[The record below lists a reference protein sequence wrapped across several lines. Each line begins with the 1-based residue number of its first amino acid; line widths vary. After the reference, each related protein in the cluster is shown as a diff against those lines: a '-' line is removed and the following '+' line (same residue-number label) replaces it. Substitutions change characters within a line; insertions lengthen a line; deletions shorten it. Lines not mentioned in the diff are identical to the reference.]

1 MPKDV
6 SSFPLLDALQEPGYQ
21 ASAIATYSCYFPF
34 FEEVVLRRLLDRG
47 CINNVLFVDA
57 GRCAEAFASEETRPR
72 RAGSD
77 YTLIPVHMH
86 GAFHPKLV
94 VRIGKSKG
102 SLLVG
107 SHNMTLAG
115 FGLNDELTNEF
126 RTSGQGARQG
136 AEIVRLTLDYLQL
149 FVPTNLPELA
159 RAFASI
165 RSNIPWLE
173 GPIALPS
180 DDRILMTTT
189 GRDTDLWTRLRPL
202 IPKRRVTVFT
212 CGPFFDSNLGF
223 LKKLVNHV
231 KPDRLIVG
239 IDPES
244 VEINLAAVSSVPGAQ
259 FVNISGMPRIPN
271 RRDTVSTYLHAKIL
285 WFKGSDGELLVT
297 GSANPSTPAFLS
309 NVDRRNAEAI
319 VVDRRAGSGAGLGVD
334 ALVDAPGVTEDDW
347 KQVKSRQRLVAETK
361 SPVCGTLILA
371 VPTEVGFIAQQS
383 IGKKVL
389 LDAFAADSK
398 ALGQAVTSN
407 DDETI
412 IVAPVEVRD
421 RAQTLRGTPALRSA
435 VTLLVH
441 RPEDVAKYVGGDRQ
455 RELRRALGA
464 LEEDPAQLDT
474 LLKLTEKVIFDSD
487 DVITEPSPKIQ
498 KAQSAS
504 DQSAKSTGPESLAV
518 EAAGRRSGRKKK
530 SLASGDILVLL
541 DALMYRLGEGLAGR
555 TVLPEQG
562 TNDDGNPNDE
572 NHGDKEPPTQPPPYE
587 VLAHACRSKVGRLVR
602 RMIKQLEHARSASA
616 RRAIV
621 QLAAVLSVI
630 HTLRNMEQRVEW
642 CSKHLVLVDSDH
654 EWEIFEKG
662 SLALTWGA
670 QALVPRALQEGDRE
684 PFKEISL
691 AIGLLGWL
699 AWEVQVD
706 VKAAVERKTPLDP
719 EQHDDPWYPIQ
730 ILAAA
735 APVLAADEEAR
746 EHFFNA
752 VNRTPRRG
760 HDVKSWLATHI
771 SFAERL
777 EKIVTSPDRVRK
789 ADRAPQRGDLVILR
803 AALAPRVRVVL
814 TVAPSGDTTK
824 ITVLDDENEDCER
837 HILATHV
844 NYVACMDAACPLK
857 PAATGNRRG

>member
-1 MPKDV
+1 LPKDV
-6 SSFPLLDALQEPGYQ
+6 SSFPLLDALQERGFQ

-77 YTLIPVHMH
+77 YTLIPVHLH
-86 GAFHPKLV
+86 GAFHPKLI

-136 AEIVRLTLDYLQL
+136 AEIIRLALDYLHL

-159 RAFASI
+159 QAFTSV
-165 RSNIPWLE
+165 RLNIPWLE
-173 GPIALPS
+173 GPISLPS
-180 DDRILMTTT
+180 DDRFLMTTT
-189 GRDTDLWTRLRPL
+189 GRDPDLWSRLRPL

-231 KPDRLIVG
+231 KPDRLVVG

-244 VEINLAAVSSVPGAQ
+244 VEINLATVSSVPGAQ
-259 FVNISGMPRIPN
+259 FVNISGMLRIPN
-271 RRDTVSTYLHAKIL
+271 RRNTVSTYLHAKIL
-285 WFKGSDGELLVT
+285 SFKGSDGELLVT
-297 GSANPSTPAFLS
+297 GSANPSAPAFLS
-309 NVDRRNAEAI
+309 DVDRRNAEAI
-319 VVDRRAGSGAGLGVD
+319 VVDRRTGSAAGLGID
-334 ALVDAPGVTEDDW
+334 ALVNAPSVTEDDW
-347 KQVKSRQRLVAETK
+347 IQVKSRQTLVAETK

-371 VPTEVGFIAQQS
+371 VPTEVGFIAQQP

-389 LDAFAADSK
+389 LDAFASDSK

-407 DDETI
+407 DDETLI
-412 IVAPVEVRD
+412 LAPVEVRD
-421 RAQTLRGTPALRSA
+421 GAQTLRCTRTLRSP

-441 RPEDVAKYVGGDRQ
+441 RPEEVARNVGSNRQ

-487 DVITEPSPKIQ
+487 DVITEASPAVRKPQ
-498 KAQSAS
+498 PAS
-504 DQSAKSTGPESLAV
+504 DQRAKSTGPESLAV
-518 EAAGRRSGRKKK
+518 EAAGRRSARKKK

-555 TVLPEQG
+555 TVLPEPG
-562 TNDDGNPNDE
+562 TNDDGDPNGG
-572 NHGDKEPPTQPPPYE
+572 NGDDKRPPTQPPPYE
-587 VLAHACRSKVGRLVR
+587 LLAHACRSKVGRLVR

-630 HTLRNMEQRVEW
+630 HMLRSMEQRVEW
-642 CSKHLVLVDSDH
+642 RSKHLVLVDSDH

-670 QALVPRALQEGDRE
+670 KALVPRALQEGDRE
-684 PFKEISL
+684 PFKEMSL
-691 AIGLLGWL
+691 AIALLAWL
-699 AWEVQVD
+699 AWEMHVD
-706 VKAAVERKTPLDP
+706 VKAAVERKKPLDP
-719 EQHDDPWYPIQ
+719 EQNDDPWYPIQ
-730 ILAAA
+730 ILASA
-735 APVLAADEEAR
+735 APALAADEEAR
-746 EHFFNA
+746 EHFFAA

-760 HDVKSWLATHI
+760 HDVKLWLATHT

-777 EKIVTSPDRVRK
+777 EKIIASPDRVRK
-789 ADRAPQRGDLVILR
+789 ADRAPQPGDLVILR
-803 AALAPRVRVVL
+803 AALDPRVRVAL

-824 ITVLDDENEDCER
+824 ITVLDDENEECER

-844 NYVACMDAACPLK
+844 NYVACMGPARPLQ
-857 PAATGNRRG
+857 TIGNGQS